1 MNNIFKFSFGILST
15 LAFAWLAFVVG
26 ANLQYGDLSPEAE
39 ILEDNGSRLPDA
51 ELFPQDMS
59 GLAKQGAEE
68 YLALGCVSCHT
79 QQVRLFTKKGPNGNR
94 VIEAGIDIE
103 RGWGKRASMARDY
116 VLQDHVML
124 GNTRVGPD
132 LANFGMNDNDQNWLH
147 QHLFEP
153 QSLVPDSIC
162 PPSPFLYEVSD
173 QPKDGTIA
181 VFPPA
186 GSIGDENK
194 TRFVI
199 PSIRASRI
207 VAYLRA
213 LKQDYELP
221 ESPFVETDEEII
233 ETNAT
238 VIEGIPDW
246 VNYPASPKALEDI
259 SEQMSAGKEV
269 YTKIG
274 SGGGGCVTC
283 HQPTGLGVPLAFP
296 PLAASDWVK
305 GDKDRL
311 IKISLYGLMGEI
323 EVNGVKYN
331 GVMTAPGIPPGS
343 LTDQQV
349 ADVLTFV
356 RNSWGNS
363 ASAVSPSE
371 VAEIR
376 DSIKDRA
383 PMQMWTAA
391 ELSSHSKQEQ

>member
-26 ANLQYGDLSPEAE
+26 ANLQFGDLSPEAE
-39 ILEDNGSRLPDA
+39 YFEDNGSRPTDA
-51 ELFPQDMS
+51 ELFPKDMP

-68 YLALGCVSCHT
+68 YLSLGCVSCHT
-79 QQVRLFTKKGPNGNR
+79 QQVRLFTNKDAEGNKI
-94 VIEAGIDIE
+94 VEAGIDIQ

-116 VLQDHVML
+116 ILQDHVML
-124 GNTRVGPD
+124 GNTRIGPD
-132 LANFGMNDNDQNWLH
+132 LANFGLNEYDNDWLH

-162 PPSPFLYEVSD
+162 PPSPFLYEASE

-181 VFPPA
+181 VISPS
-186 GSIGDENK
+186 GSSGDENK
-194 TRFVI
+194 TRYVI
-199 PSIRASRI
+199 PSIRANRI

-238 VIEGIPDW
+238 LIQGIPDW
-246 VNYPASPKALEDI
+246 VNYPASPKALSDI
-259 SEQMSAGKEV
+259 SDQMSAGKEV

-274 SGGGGCVTC
+274 PGGGGCVTC
-283 HQPTGLGVPLAFP
+283 HQPTGLGIPLAFP

-305 GDKDRL
+305 GDKERL

-363 ASAVSPSE
+363 APAVSPSE
-371 VAEIR
+371 VSEVR
-376 DSIKDRA
+376 ESIKDRT
-383 PMQMWTAA
+383 PMKMWTAE
-391 ELSSHSKQEQ
+391 ELLSHSKVEQ

>member
-15 LAFAWLAFVVG
+15 LGFAWLAFVVG
-26 ANLQYGDLSPEAE
+26 ANLQFGDLSPEAE
-39 ILEDNGSRLPDA
+39 YFEDNGSRPTDA
-51 ELFPQDMS
+51 ELFPKDMP

-79 QQVRLFTKKGPNGNR
+79 QQVRLFTNKDAEGNKI
-94 VIEAGIDIE
+94 VEAGIDIQ

-116 VLQDHVML
+116 ILQDHVML
-124 GNTRVGPD
+124 GNTRIGPD
-132 LANFGMNDNDQNWLH
+132 LANFGLNEYDNAWLH

-162 PPSPFLYEVSD
+162 PPSPFLYDIS
-173 QPKDGTIA
+173 QKPKDGTIA
-181 VFPPA
+181 VSPPA
-186 GSIGDENK
+186 GSSGDENK
-194 TRFVI
+194 TRYVI
-199 PSIRASRI
+199 PSIRANRI

-221 ESPFVETDEEII
+221 ESPFVETDEETI
-233 ETNAT
+233 EPNAT
-238 VIEGIPDW
+238 RIQSIPDW
-246 VNYPASPKALEDI
+246 VNYPASPKSLVDI

-274 SGGGGCVTC
+274 QGGGGCVTC

-323 EVNGVKYN
+323 EVNGLKYN
-331 GVMTAPGIPPGS
+331 GVMAAPGYPPGS

-349 ADVLTFV
+349 ADVLTFI

-371 VAEIR
+371 VSEVR
-376 DSIKDRA
+376 ESIKDRT
-383 PMQMWTAA
+383 PMKMWTAE
-391 ELSSHSKQEQ
+391 ELLSHSKIEQ